1 MRLIPVFFSVML
13 GAISLVVVSH
23 AFAEE
28 GSSNRG
34 QYEPLDDE
42 ALEKEY
48 GIKAG
53 AVQRDAPHPSEAEPG
68 SAAVSG
74 EDGEDTD
81 TEGGTGGTGSA
92 DDAVENG
99 EDEQSR
105 KDNNG

>member
-13 GAISLVVVSH
+13 GAILLVVVSH

-28 GSSNRG
+28 GSSNSE

-53 AVQRDAPHPSEAEPG
+53 AVQRDAPPSDAEPG
-68 SAAVSG
+68 SDAVSG
-74 EDGEDTD
+74 EGGDDTD